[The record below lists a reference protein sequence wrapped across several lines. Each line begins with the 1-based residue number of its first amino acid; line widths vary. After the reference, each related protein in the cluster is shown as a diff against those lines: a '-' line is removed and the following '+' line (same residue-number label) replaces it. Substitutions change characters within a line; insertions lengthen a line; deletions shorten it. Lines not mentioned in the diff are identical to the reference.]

1 MSDLEPNRA
10 TPPAPTTG
18 PASQPIA
25 EADRQAAVDRIQQ
38 ALAED
43 LIPFDDVDDRFAA
56 IFAAANR
63 AELDAALAGLPPTST
78 TPPPRAARHLAPGTS
93 FSLIG
98 DTRIGGWI
106 AVGPSMRSI
115 ALIGD
120 TLIDLTSA
128 DIPPEGVEI
137 QVYNLIGDIKILL
150 PDGARVQVQAIK
162 LIGDNRQRIVAPVAG
177 APTIKITVVSLIC
190 DVVVQSLSQ
199 LTDRKLR
206 RYWKKTR
213 SAELGR

>member
-1 MSDLEPNRA
+1 MSDLEPNKV
-10 TPPAPTTG
+10 TPPAPTSG
-18 PASQPIA
+18 PASQPVT

-43 LIPFDDVDDRFAA
+43 LIPFEDVDDRFAA
-56 IFAAANR
+56 IFGAANR
-63 AELDAALAGLPPTST
+63 ADLNAALTGLPPTTT
-78 TPPPRAARHLAPGTS
+78 TPPPRAARHLAPATS
-93 FSLIG
+93 LSLIG

-106 AVGPSMRSI
+106 AVGSSMRSI

-120 TLIDLTSA
+120 TLIDLSSA

-137 QVYNLIGDIKILL
+137 QVYSLIGDVKVLL

-162 LIGDNRQRIVAPVAG
+162 LIGDNRQRLVAPVADG
-177 APTIKITVVSLIC
+177 PTIKITVVSLIS

-199 LTDRKLR
+199 LSDRKLR

-213 SAELGR
+213 VEHR